1 MIRNKSI
8 NTISAH
14 NKTQTLN
21 DDCDDRPTH
30 CPGGLV
36 EINLNVMGS
45 TIYLLCKLGIC
56 VHSWISVNDLKLY
69 ER

>member
-14 NKTQTLN
+14 NKTQTQN
-21 DDCDDRPTH
+21 DDYDDTPTN
-30 CPGGLV
+30 CQGGLV

-45 TIYLLCKLGIC
+45 TICLLCKLGIC
-56 VHSWISVNDLKLY
+56 VES
-69 ER
+69 